1 MAEVNTMEHCM
12 NFFLELIR
20 KYENDEMGVYGAQ
33 ASFFTILAAFP
44 FFMLLLALIDLIP
57 LVHVS
62 DLLSF
67 LVDIIPDHL
76 DPLVISVLTNI
87 RSDSPGA
94 ILSVS
99 AVLSIWSASKGML
112 SIERGLNRAYG
123 VQVER
128 NYFLRR
134 LICSGYTFL
143 FTVMCA
149 VSLLFRFSSF
159 LILILLILTFYVA
172 LPHKKQSPVRQFPG
186 ALFATL
192 GWGICSTAF
201 SVYFDYWGRFTVTY
215 GSLTA
220 VVFLMLWLYFCICIL
235 FIGAEIN
242 CLLDALWRDV

>member
-1 MAEVNTMEHCM
+1 M
-12 NFFLELIR
+12 NFFLEWIR
-20 KYENDEMGVYGAQ
+20 KYEHDEMGVYAAQ
-33 ASFFTILAAFP
+33 ASFFTLLAAFP
-44 FFMLLLALIDLIP
+44 FFMVLLALIDMIP

-76 DPLVISVLTNI
+76 DPLVISILTNI

-99 AVLSIWSASKGML
+99 AILSIWSASKGML

-143 FTVMCA
+143 FTVMC
-149 VSLLFRFSSF
+149 VISLIFRFSSF
-159 LILILLILTFYVA
+159 LILLLLILAFYVI
-172 LPHKKQSPVRQFPG
+172 LPYKKQSILKQLPG
-186 ALFATL
+186 ALFSTL
-192 GWGICSTAF
+192 GWGVFSTAF
-201 SVYFDYWGRFTVTY
+201 SLYFRFIGRFTVTY
-215 GSLTA
+215 GSLTS
-220 VVFLMLWLYFCICIL
+220 VIFLMLWLYFCICIL
-235 FIGAEIN
+235 FVGAEMN
-242 CLLDALWRDV
+242 CVL